1 MIFLWRTD
9 HMLQQS
15 VLWST
20 FRHMSVFI
28 FYEEITALARIT
40 ERLTKPAVAVLSGA
54 KCETKIPIIMK
65 LSGMYDTIF
74 VGGVIANTL
83 LKHRGYNVGTSK
95 VSDMIVPQVVIDNDA
110 IVLPRDVIVAN
121 SANTVRMVPVEKI
134 GDDDMIIDIGDQTVE
149 TMRDVF
155 MNAKT
160 IIMNGPTGWY
170 ERGFTKQ
177 TFLIVDMIRKTNA
190 YTFAGGGD
198 IVALLEQTG
207 QVDGLTFVSTGR
219 WIIACLPCKWHPA
232 CVRSSQKKYQGC
244 LTAPAV
250 SAHHPPHHHSTPA
263 APWYGPAL
271 WLRDTTLAR
280 GR

>member
-1 MIFLWRTD
+1 MEYLPSYVGI
-9 HMLQQS
+9 H
-15 VLWST
+15 
-20 FRHMSVFI
+20 

-198 IVALLEQTG
+198 IVALLEQT
-207 QVDGLTFVSTGR
+207 
-219 WIIACLPCKWHPA
+219 
-232 CVRSSQKKYQGC
+232 
-244 LTAPAV
+244 
-250 SAHHPPHHHSTPA
+250 
-263 APWYGPAL
+263 
-271 WLRDTTLAR
+271 
-280 GR
+280 